1 MRIWMDGSLVD
12 RADAKVSV
20 FDHGVLYG
28 DGVFEGIRAYGGRIF
43 KMRSHLERLKSSAGK
58 IRLELPYSLDE
69 LERAMRETLEANGLS
84 DGYIRL
90 VVTRGVGTD
99 LRTRP
104 VSLTAAAAELAA
116 AIGDPWAEFVE
127 GLLGRLDEAERAEL
141 YRLLLKGSSP
151 WDDVWETEGEVG

>member
-1 MRIWMDGSLVD
+1 MLPSELVGLVYTTAPGIGGSL
-12 RADAKVSV
+12 
-20 FDHGVLYG
+20 
-28 DGVFEGIRAYGGRIF
+28 
-43 KMRSHLERLKSSAGK
+43 
-58 IRLELPYSLDE
+58 IRL
-69 LERAMRETLEANGLS
+69 AQAGL
-84 DGYIRL
+84 
-90 VVTRGVGTD
+90 VTRGVGTD